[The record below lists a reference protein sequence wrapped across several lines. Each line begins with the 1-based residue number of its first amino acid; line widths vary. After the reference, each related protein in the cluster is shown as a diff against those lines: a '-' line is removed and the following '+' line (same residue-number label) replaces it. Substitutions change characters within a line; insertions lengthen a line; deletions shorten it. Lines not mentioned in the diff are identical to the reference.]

1 MMTIEFEPRVAQSL
15 VAEATRT
22 LLLSGLVAGTL
33 VAAAIFLWRL
43 SLRQDQYERKLEQ
56 QRRLSALGEMSAVL
70 AHEIRNP
77 LASLKGHAQLLAER
91 LPPDGPDRDK
101 AALVVREAQRLEALT
116 TDLLDFARSGPIDL
130 QGADPVAL
138 LRASAAEVGDGIVV
152 RQAGAPTSWPL
163 DERRV
168 RQALT
173 NVLRN
178 SRQES
183 PEGRD
188 TEATAGLDDGALVF
202 TVRDFGPGIPAGQAD
217 KIFTP
222 FYTTRTNGTGLGL
235 AVARRIA
242 ELHGGTIE
250 AHNHPGGGAVFTMRF
265 PRVGSA

>member
-1 MMTIEFEPRVAQSL
+1 MMTIEFEPLVAQNL

-43 SLRQDQYERKLEQ
+43 SLRHDQYERKLEQ

-130 QGADPVAL
+130 RGADPVAL

-152 RQAGAPTSWPL
+152 RQAGAPTSWPRDER
-163 DERRV
+163 DERRS
-168 RQALT
+168 T
-173 NVLRN
+173 
-178 SRQES
+178 
-183 PEGRD
+183 
-188 TEATAGLDDGALVF
+188 
-202 TVRDFGPGIPAGQAD
+202 
-217 KIFTP
+217 
-222 FYTTRTNGTGLGL
+222 
-235 AVARRIA
+235 
-242 ELHGGTIE
+242 
-250 AHNHPGGGAVFTMRF
+250 
-265 PRVGSA
+265 